1 MWQSFCHQVIK
12 CSHESTYWCF
22 FAGQLFYFHS
32 LNCWMLI
39 TFFVT
44 FSFRSKYIV
53 IVFIL
58 HLALS
63 STLKYTVDIAINCSS
78 RTDWVRDQDQN
89 LFSQSLILNHQHF
102 KFAMI
107 ILISVCLWCWI
118 SEESRQGGL
127 LMKIQTR
134 FRNRDSIRS
143 DALLD
148 RFGPIGILGQ
158 VWAGKV
164 ELWKIG

>member
-1 MWQSFCHQVIK
+1 MICDQNLWFNLSLKKTALRNDKWNEYWMVTCDQISDCQYFQCDNHFVIR
-12 CSHESTYWCF
+12 SSSAAMSQPIGVF

-44 FSFRSKYIV
+44 FSFWSKYIV

-89 LFSQSLILNHQHF
+89 LFSHSLNLNHQHF
-102 KFAMI
+102 KFAT
-107 ILISVCLWCWI
+107 CLKDY
-118 SEESRQGGL
+118 SS
-127 LMKIQTR
+127 
-134 FRNRDSIRS
+134 
-143 DALLD
+143 
-148 RFGPIGILGQ
+148 
-158 VWAGKV
+158 
-164 ELWKIG
+164 